1 MTTARAGLRALRRSE
16 IIAAARTIVAQ
27 ESLAALTISALE
39 DRLDFTRGVITY
51 HFRNKDEIVL
61 AVLES
66 AIEEID
72 IAAREG
78 VSAQMTVTEKV
89 SAVVGAIVRG
99 FLEKREAT
107 QILVGYWGR
116 VRTDPKLAQLN
127 SLLFARYRR
136 DSAELLRMGHAI
148 GEFRETNFDALAAV
162 MVGVV
167 IGIVTQSI
175 FEPGSVD
182 VDAAIHEASEAILSR
197 LL

>member
-99 FLEKREAT
+99 FLEKHEAT